1 MIAEKSRALEI
12 AAGHAQAAAARKRQL
27 WTRIQA
33 ECPALADTLR
43 ELRDFDY
50 QVLHVKLKGETVWHV
65 PEEPVHSMPARKWAD
80 FGRPMR

>member
-1 MIAEKSRALEI
+1 MSAEKSRALDI
-12 AAGHAQAAAARKRQL
+12 AEGHAQAAAARKREL

-33 ECPALADTLR
+33 EAPELADTLR
-43 ELRDFDY
+43 DLRDFDY

-65 PEEPVHSMPARKWAD
+65 DEPPCKSMPARKWAD